1 MAHFTSYDG
10 AKLAYHRTGSGLPLV
25 CLPGGPGL
33 EPAYLGDLGG
43 LARSRELILPDS
55 RGTGDSEVPADP
67 LACRCDRIAQDVEAL
82 RAELGL
88 ERMDLL
94 GHSAGGN
101 VALLYAAA
109 HPERVGHLILLTPG
123 VRALGLTFTD
133 EEQHAVMRRRSA
145 EPWFQSAWA
154 AAEAA
159 DRGDDSADTTLGYQP
174 FLYGRWD
181 DAARA
186 HARASAGDQAGPARA
201 AFYAE
206 GAFDP
211 PATRAGLAR
220 LDAPVLVY
228 AGELDA
234 ASPPELLAQAAGL
247 FPRWTLTVQPGA
259 RHFPWLDDPARFAR
273 ALSAFLSGASPGPG
287 VTPGHS
293 GA

>member
-55 RGTGDSEVPADP
+55 RGTGVSEVPADP
-67 LACRCDRIAQDVEAL
+67 VAYRGDRIAQDVEAL

-109 HPERVGHLILLTPG
+109 HPERVGH
-123 VRALGLTFTD
+123 
-133 EEQHAVMRRRSA
+133 
-145 EPWFQSAWA
+145 
-154 AAEAA
+154 
-159 DRGDDSADTTLGYQP
+159 
-174 FLYGRWD
+174 
-181 DAARA
+181 
-186 HARASAGDQAGPARA
+186 
-201 AFYAE
+201 
-206 GAFDP
+206 
-211 PATRAGLAR
+211 
-220 LDAPVLVY
+220 
-228 AGELDA
+228 
-234 ASPPELLAQAAGL
+234 
-247 FPRWTLTVQPGA
+247 
-259 RHFPWLDDPARFAR
+259 FPWLDDPAWFTD
-273 ALSAFLSGASPGPG
+273 ALTAFLSGASPGPG
-287 VTPGHS
+287 VTPGGS